1 MKALSAYNAASASQ
15 GAREQEATVFRL
27 AARRLRDA
35 RDPRSRNAAIGI
47 NHEIWSHMFRDLN
60 CPENR
65 LPPIL
70 KQDCLVLARWSLD
83 YSTRALLKDLP
94 LEPMIEI
101 NEQVADG
108 LATSAP
114 PLETIPSSMRWTP
127 AMA

>member
-1 MKALSAYNAASASQ
+1 MAYAAAYTPLPTPQ
-15 GAREQEATVFRL
+15 AAREEESLVFRL

-35 RDPRSRNAAIGI
+35 ADRKARNAALGI

-60 CPENR
+60 AAENR

-70 KQDCLVLARWSLD
+70 KQDCLTLARWSLD

-94 LEPMIEI
+94 LQPLIDI

-108 LATSAP
+108 LAAP
-114 PLETIPSSMRWTP
+114 AAAGASSGVTWMP